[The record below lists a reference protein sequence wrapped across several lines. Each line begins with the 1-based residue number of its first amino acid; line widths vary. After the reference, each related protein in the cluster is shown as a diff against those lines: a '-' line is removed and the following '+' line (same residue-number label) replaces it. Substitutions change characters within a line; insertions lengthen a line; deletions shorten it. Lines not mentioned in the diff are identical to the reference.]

1 MRGRHPLPNHV
12 DLVDVHVW
20 TFRSPI
26 LLKQRQGR
34 RKVIGPADI
43 FELVARFFGPFFGHG
58 LVPRSDVTPFLRLAH
73 KPNGDARAESGWTEK
88 RGYEGK
94 AKHSND
100 AYSEGRFHR
109 GRIVS
114 S

>member
-1 MRGRHPLPNHV
+1 MRGRNPLPNHV
-12 DLVDVHVW
+12 DLVDVHVR

-58 LVPRSDVTPFLRLAH
+58 LHPRTDTLIKALRLAY
-73 KPNGDARAESGWTEK
+73 KPNGDARAKSGWVEK
-88 RGYEGK
+88 GGEQGK

-100 AYSEGRFHR
+100 ACSEGKR
-109 GRIVS
+109 
-114 S
+114 